1 MKIRTMILPVSA
13 VALES
18 GTAVKV
24 GSDLF
29 LFLKKLVHLDRKDAD
44 VIQQC

>member
-1 MKIRTMILPVSA
+1 MKIRAMILPVSA

-29 LFLKKLVHLDRKDAD
+29 KKLVHLDRKDAD